1 MFEVLDW
8 LELEL
13 EPTMDSVVEP
23 ASVLELVIG
32 PVEEENSVVLCSARV
47 ELCSRVVLVWAA
59 ELALTLSE
67 LVGKALEL
75 PEVDSS
81 FVLVVLGS
89 SVGLLVPVT
98 EVDCSVFELVDS
110 LVDPADVEK
119 PVLVDST
126 VPAVDSKE
134 LEALELISVGLWVEL
149 NLLDPVEN
157 DVEPVCV
164 EEPASVVLDASSCVL
179 DWGVDEALWLL
190 ELEIVEEPRVVLD
203 FSLISVAV
211 ALVEI
216 TFSVV
221 DSPVDEILPTE
232 LAISKVLVL
241 VGKLVDD
248 ASGWLAVE
256 LWPSIVLADDPLVS
270 VLDSGPDELEMRP
283 DVLVTDSLVVW
294 IELDGSSLVLLVGA
308 SVDEIG
314 PSVPLVVWML
324 SDELTVELPIP
335 VDDSWFKLVEL
346 GTRDVD
352 ADELDSKWLL
362 VEDEI
367 SLVLEIGFSL
377 LPLVVASDV
386 PEVLANFVEAEP
398 VVNSWLDEL
407 VSTVVS

>member
-32 PVEEENSVVLCSARV
+32 PVEGNSVVLELCSARV
-47 ELCSRVVLVWAA
+47 ELGSRVVLGWTA

-89 SVGLLVPVT
+89 SVT

-110 LVDPADVEK
+110 LIDPADVEK
-119 PVLVDST
+119 TVLADST

-134 LEALELISVGLWVEL
+134 LETLELISVGRWVEL

-157 DVEPVCV
+157 DVEPVRV

-179 DWGVDEALWLL
+179 DWGVDEALWLF

-203 FSLISVAV
+203 FSIVSVAV

-232 LAISKVLVL
+232 LVISEVLVL
-241 VGKLVDD
+241 IGKLVDD
-248 ASGWLAVE
+248 ASAWLAVE
-256 LWPSIVLADDPLVS
+256 LWLSDALADDPLVK

-283 DVLVTDSLVVW
+283 DVLVNDSLVVW
-294 IELDGSSLVLLVGA
+294 IELDGSSLVLLLKLVGT

-335 VDDSWFKLVEL
+335 VDGSWLKLVEL

-352 ADELDSKWLL
+352 PDELDSKWLL
-362 VEDEI
+362 VENGI